1 MSSSSALHNSQFR
14 IYFIASC
21 FATMAVWMI
30 RFLFG
35 WLIWQQTE
43 SFFWVGVASTSLMLP
58 ALIITPVFGVISD
71 RINLKRGMIYWL
83 ACQSAVTLL
92 AICLL
97 GFWPLSL
104 SLLLSL
110 TLAFGVIAAAGS
122 PLRLT
127 LIPKLVSPDE
137 LSNAVGLGA
146 MVFNSARI
154 VAPAVSAWC
163 LTFMGPIGVLALG
176 CLAFLAAGGLNML
189 LADHYSVSRR
199 PASDVPNNDL
209 SNNDLSS
216 NNLSN
221 NNLQN
226 INLSTNNLS
235 TNNLPNNNLP
245 NNDLPSTNGWQEF
258 IAGLRFSWSNP
269 VIRLICALTLINSQ
283 VARSLMELLPALSGL
298 FTAGTAT
305 DLATL
310 TAFAGGGSILGGWFM
325 STLGRDTQRLV
336 RVLIGAMLLTSVAI
350 LPLLFALSIWPMSI
364 SIGLISLLMT
374 LLGTGSQI
382 LLQRQTLDA
391 MRGRVLS
398 LWITIAIA
406 GPALGALMMGAI
418 AEFLGFPV
426 MLALML
432 ILSLLST
439 AWLSHRRELIYD
451 RPLSADPL
459 TSTTHT
465 AT

>member
-1 MSSSSALHNSQFR
+1 MSSTSALHNSQFR
-14 IYFIASC
+14 IYFVASC

-43 SFFWVGVASTSLMLP
+43 SFLWVGVASTSLLLP
-58 ALIITPVFGVISD
+58 SLIITPIFGVIAD
-71 RINLKRGMIYWL
+71 RINLKWGMIYWL

-92 AICLL
+92 AIGLL
-97 GFWPLSL
+97 SLWPLSL
-104 SLLLSL
+104 TLLLSL
-110 TLAFGVIAAAGS
+110 TLAFGVIAGAGS

-127 LIPKLVSPDE
+127 LIPKLVTPDE

-146 MVFNSARI
+146 MVFNSSRI
-154 VAPAVSAWC
+154 VAPALSAWC
-163 LTFMGPIGVLALG
+163 LTFMGPIGVLVLG
-176 CLAFLAAGGLNML
+176 GLAFLAAAGLNML
-189 LADHYSVSRR
+189 LADHYSVSHR
-199 PASDVPNNDL
+199 PAKDVA
-209 SNNDLSS
+209 
-216 NNLSN
+216 
-221 NNLQN
+221 
-226 INLSTNNLS
+226 TN
-235 TNNLPNNNLP
+235 
-245 NNDLPSTNGWQEF
+245 NGWQDF
-258 IAGLRFSWSNP
+258 IAGVRFSWSNP

-325 STLGRDTQRLV
+325 STLGRDSRRLV

-350 LPLLFALSIWPMSI
+350 LPLLFALSIWPMSV

-382 LLQRQTLDA
+382 LLQRQTQDA

-406 GPALGALMMGAI
+406 GPAFGALVMGAV

-432 ILSLLST
+432 VLSLLST
-439 AWLSHRRELIYD
+439 AWLLRRRELIDD
-451 RPLSADPL
+451 RALPAEPASTIHTL
-459 TSTTHT
+459 T
-465 AT
+465 

>member
-1 MSSSSALHNSQFR
+1 MSSTSALHNSQFR
-14 IYFIASC
+14 IYFVASC

-43 SFFWVGVASTSLMLP
+43 SFFWVGVASTSLLLP
-58 ALIITPVFGVISD
+58 SLIITPIFGVISD

-92 AICLL
+92 AIGLL
-97 GFWPLSL
+97 HFWPVSL
-104 SLLLSL
+104 TLLLSL

-127 LIPKLVSPDE
+127 LIPKLVTRDE

-146 MVFNSARI
+146 MVFNSSRI

-163 LTFMGPIGVLALG
+163 LTFMGPIGVLSLG
-176 CLAFLAAGGLNML
+176 CLAFLAAALLNMM
-189 LADHYSVSRR
+189 LADHYSLTHR
-199 PASDVPNNDL
+199 PAEDVPK
-209 SNNDLSS
+209 
-216 NNLSN
+216 
-221 NNLQN
+221 
-226 INLSTNNLS
+226 
-235 TNNLPNNNLP
+235 
-245 NNDLPSTNGWQEF
+245 TNGWQDF
-258 IAGLRFSWSNP
+258 IAGVQFSWSNP

-298 FTAGTAT
+298 FTAGTAA

-310 TAFAGGGSILGGWFM
+310 TAFAGGGSILGGWFI

-336 RVLIGAMLLTSVAI
+336 RVLIGAMLLTSAAI
-350 LPLLFALSIWPMSI
+350 LPLLFALSIWPMSVF
-364 SIGLISLLMT
+364 IGLISLLMT

-382 LLQRQTLDA
+382 LLQRQTQDA

-406 GPALGALMMGAI
+406 GPALGALIMGAI

-432 ILSLLST
+432 VLSLLST
-439 AWLSHRRELIYD
+439 TWLSRRRELIYH
-451 RPLSADPL
+451 SALPAEPMA
-459 TSTTHT
+459 STIHT
-465 AT
+465 VT